1 MNREVLVILNLA
13 PRDQV
18 EGPLFAGNSKSLR
31 RGSHY
36 RERKFSFRGQQYML
50 AVFDAEASGM
60 ASGSVSDGGML
71 LSCSFIA
78 FPTNG
83 LCS

>member
-1 MNREVLVILNLA
+1 M
-13 PRDQV
+13 
-18 EGPLFAGNSKSLR
+18 EGPLYSEVQNLSIVVRTTWS
-31 RGSHY
+31 
-36 RERKFSFRGQQYML
+36 EIFSFRGQQNML

-60 ASGSVSDGGML
+60 ASDSVSDGGML